1 MTTHLYHLLIETY
14 PISLTRRNTGRK
26 RCNDRLRFRCL
37 TPNDQKAYYK
47 HLLMLNYPYPSGVS
61 PDYGCAFMPK
71 SGFPDESHTK
81 QQTTNINT
89 K

>member
-1 MTTHLYHLLIETY
+1 
-14 PISLTRRNTGRK
+14 
-26 RCNDRLRFRCL
+26 
-37 TPNDQKAYYK
+37 
-47 HLLMLNYPYPSGVS
+47 MLNYPYPSGVS